1 MPEVLMPRLSDT
13 MQEGILS
20 RWLKHEG
27 DPIHKGE
34 ILAEIET
41 DKATM
46 ELEAYDEGP
55 LTALLVTEGTTVP
68 IGAPIALIGDNTST
82 ESAPAAPASPP
93 PSPPAAPRTAPEPD
107 PTSAAPRGAPNDP
120 APTPAPAHLADSA
133 ELRRRASPL
142 ARKIAHEHGL
152 DLATIPGTGP
162 DGRIV
167 RADIESAITAPP
179 SEPNQNKPGRLP
191 AGRTPTPHPQ
201 AAAAPAAP
209 APQTEDD
216 EEIPLTAIRRVT
228 ARRLTENAG
237 TPHFYLTGVIDA
249 DRLLAF
255 RAEVNGAAA
264 GTDVKVSVTDLL
276 VRACAV
282 TLRAHPQLNSSWAGD
297 TIVRHH
303 RVHIGVAVATTDGLI
318 VPVVRD
324 ADRKS
329 VREIATETRTLAERA
344 RSGTLTPPEFTGGTF
359 TISNLGMYGI
369 DHFTAIL
376 NPPEAAI
383 LAVGAATPTPVARDG
398 QVVVQS
404 ILKLTLSIDHR
415 VLDGAPAAAF
425 LRDLKDTLQ
434 EPLRIVT

>member
-13 MQEGILS
+13 MQEDILS

-27 DPIHKGE
+27 DPIRKGD

-55 LTALLVTEGTTVP
+55 LTALLVTEGSTVP
-68 IGAPIALIGDNTST
+68 IGVPIALIGDDTST
-82 ESAPAAPASPP
+82 VSAPPPQAPPQPP
-93 PSPPAAPRTAPEPD
+93 VQAQAPEEVPVH
-107 PTSAAPRGAPNDP
+107 T
-120 APTPAPAHLADSA
+120 ADST

-152 DLATIPGTGP
+152 DLATIAGTGP
-162 DGRIV
+162 EGRIV

-179 SEPNQNKPGRLP
+179 SEPDHLRTSSVPGR
-191 AGRTPTPHPQ
+191 PTSTAHPPGVT
-201 AAAAPAAP
+201 APGGP
-209 APQTEDD
+209 VPQTEDD
-216 EEIPLTAIRRVT
+216 EEVPLTAIRRVT

-237 TPHFYLTGVIDA
+237 TPHFCLTGVIDA

-264 GTDVKVSVTDLL
+264 EGDEKVSVTDLL

-282 TLRAHPQLNSSWAGD
+282 TLRAHPQVNSSWAGD
-297 TIVRHH
+297 TILRHH

-329 VREIATETRTLAERA
+329 VREIATETRTLTERA

-383 LAVGAATPTPVARDG
+383 LAVGAATPTPVARDR
-398 QVVVQS
+398 QVVVRS
-404 ILKLTLSIDHR
+404 TLKLTLTIDHR